1 MESHKFHL
9 CNRSRESFLSLD
21 ITLVDTINES
31 LKSMVTDLALRPDGA
46 LWLKPY
52 RGIPVKPGFPPFEIL
67 YLDEDLRV
75 LQEVESYP
83 SPTVTPL
90 KAEPD
95 SAVVLTPHTVLAM
108 LVRPGDQLAI
118 CTPDEMAALRANLHI
133 AEPSIPPSISASV
146 IETPAALPASN
157 NGFSSL
163 GAAQSTHETEL
174 FQPDRAEPWH
184 TRLMNWFMERPRE
197 RRRSDR
203 FPLPGLVG
211 YHWSG
216 STPTPLLVGNISPT
230 GFFLV
235 TQERPMPG
243 TRILMTLQRSGSSGS
258 DPDDFLAVQSRVV
271 RWGPDGIGFQLL
283 PMETTRSKNNA
294 LLGAVNGANRKA
306 IKHFLKQLSLE
317 RTPYSAA

>member
-1 MESHKFHL
+1 MDSPKFLL

-21 ITLVDTINES
+21 VTVVDTINES
-31 LKSMVTDLALRPDGA
+31 LKSMVGDLALAPNGA

-52 RGIPVKPGFPPFEIL
+52 RGIPVTPGFPAFEII

-75 LQEVESYP
+75 LQEVETFP
-83 SPTVTPL
+83 NPTPKPL

-95 SAVVLTPHTVLAM
+95 SAVVLTPHTVLAS

-118 CTPDEMAALRANLHI
+118 CTPEEMASLRASLRISEHSVVN
-133 AEPSIPPSISASV
+133 STPPEVIS
-146 IETPAALPASN
+146 PAV
-157 NGFSSL
+157 NGFSTL
-163 GAAQSTHETEL
+163 GASHSSHETEL
-174 FQPDRAEPWH
+174 FHPQQPEPWH
-184 TRLMNWFMERPRE
+184 HRLWHWFTERPRE

-216 STPTPLLVGNISPT
+216 STPMPHLVGNISQS

-235 TQERPMPG
+235 TTERPMPG
-243 TRILMTLQRSGSSGS
+243 TRILITLQRSGTSGS
-258 DPDDFLAVQSRVV
+258 DPDDVLAVQSRVV
-271 RWGPDGIGFQLL
+271 RWGPDGVGFQLL
-283 PMETTRSKNNA
+283 PMQPTRGKE
-294 LLGAVNGANRKA
+294 LTGEQNGADRKA

-317 RTPYSAA
+317 RAPYAAL

>member
-1 MESHKFHL
+1 MDSPKFLL

-21 ITLVDTINES
+21 VTLVDTINET
-31 LKSMVTDLALRPDGA
+31 LKSMVGDLALSPNGA

-52 RGIPVKPGFPPFEIL
+52 RGIPVTPGFPAFEII

-75 LQEVESYP
+75 LQPVEAFPNP
-83 SPTVTPL
+83 SPNPL

-95 SAVVLTPHTVLAM
+95 SAVVLTPHTVLAS

-118 CTPDEMAALRANLHI
+118 CTPEEMSSLRASLRI
-133 AEPSIPPSISASV
+133 AQPSVLPTNSDPGSIAPQ
-146 IETPAALPASN
+146 PAAV
-157 NGFSSL
+157 NGFSTL
-163 GAAQSTHETEL
+163 GISNSSHESEI
-174 FQPDRAEPWH
+174 FRPQPVEPWH
-184 TRLMNWFMERPRE
+184 SRLWHWFMERPRE

-216 STPTPLLVGNISPT
+216 STPTPQLVGNISQS

-235 TQERPMPG
+235 TTERPMPG
-243 TRILMTLQRSGSSGS
+243 TRILITLQRSGSSGS
-258 DPDDFLAVQSRVV
+258 DPEDVLAVQSRVV
-271 RWGPDGIGFQLL
+271 RWGPDGVGFQLL
-283 PMETTRSKNNA
+283 PMQPARGKELT
-294 LLGAVNGANRKA
+294 GAGNGADRKA

-317 RTPYSAA
+317 RASSPAV

>member
-1 MESHKFHL
+1 MDSPKYRL

-52 RGIPVKPGFPPFEIL
+52 RGIPLTPGFPPFELI
-67 YLDEDLRV
+67 YLDDDLRV

-83 SPTVTPL
+83 SPSPKPL
-90 KAEPD
+90 KGEPD
-95 SAVVLTPHTVLAM
+95 SAIVLSPHTVLAM
-108 LVRPGDQLAI
+108 LVRPGDHLAI

-133 AEPSIPPSISASV
+133 KEPSLPTSAPAV
-146 IETPAALPASN
+146 ILETPPAAHAST

-163 GAAQSTHETEL
+163 GTAQSTHETQL
-174 FQPDRAEPWH
+174 FQQRQAEPWH
-184 TRLMNWFMERPRE
+184 ARLRSWFLARPRE

-203 FPLPGLVG
+203 YPLPGLVG

-216 STPTPLLVGNISPT
+216 SMPLPLLVGNISQT

-235 TQERPMPG
+235 TEERPMPG
-243 TRILMTLQRSGSSGS
+243 TRILITLQRSGSSGS
-258 DPDDFLAVQSRVV
+258 DPDDVLAVQSRVV
-271 RWGPDGIGFQLL
+271 RWGPDGIGFELL
-283 PMETTRSKNNA
+283 PMLASRNKD
-294 LLGAVNGANRKA
+294 LLGAQNAADRKA
-306 IKHFLKQLSLE
+306 IKHFIKQLSLQ
-317 RTPYSAA
+317 RSPYSAT

>member
-1 MESHKFHL
+1 MESPKFRL

-31 LKSMVTDLALRPDGA
+31 LKSMVGDLALRPDGA

-52 RGIPVKPGFPPFEIL
+52 RGIPVTPGFPPFEIL
-67 YLDEDLRV
+67 YLDEELRV

-83 SPTVTPL
+83 SPSPKPL

-95 SAVVLTPHTVLAM
+95 SAVVLTPHTVLAR

-118 CTPDEMAALRANLHI
+118 CTPDEMAALRASLHVT
-133 AEPSIPPSISASV
+133 EPSLPPAVPAV
-146 IETPAALPASN
+146 ILETPAASHASS
-157 NGFSSL
+157 NGLSGM
-163 GAAQSTHETEL
+163 GAGQSTYDSQL
-174 FQPDRAEPWH
+174 FQPQQSEPWH
-184 TRLMNWFMERPRE
+184 TRLLNWFLERPRE
-197 RRRSDR
+197 RRRADR

-216 STPTPLLVGNISPT
+216 STPTPLLVGNISKT

-235 TQERPMPG
+235 TEERPMPG
-243 TRILMTLQRSGSSGS
+243 TRILLTLQRSGSSGS
-258 DPDDFLAVQSRVV
+258 DPDDVLAVQSRVI
-271 RWGPDGIGFQLL
+271 RWGPDGIGFELL
-283 PMETTRSKNNA
+283 PTQAARGKA
-294 LLGAVNGANRKA
+294 LTSVDHGADRKT

-317 RTPYSAA
+317 RPHYTRA